1 LRNRSATQKR
11 RRGRKRL
18 RVLIA
23 VGSIV
28 ALFVLA
34 MLIDSALY
42 YNKVHTGVSI
52 SGISMGGLTRDEA
65 TAALTR
71 LVEDAKDR
79 PITLSS
85 GDKTWSVTPA
95 DVGAKIDVPGAVS
108 AAMEVTRKS
117 NFLVDLGRRF
127 KLYLRGKDI
136 PLQGSV
142 TSALMDKVLSG
153 VAEKLDV
160 PPVDAGLAIEGSK
173 ITVVEG
179 QKGLVVDQGTL
190 REQLKAL
197 LFTLH
202 ATKLPVP
209 MVVKDPAVQVEEY
222 QQALAQAKTMVGSSV
237 VLRSGDRIWSLT
249 PEQIVAYM
257 DFAAEDRDG
266 VSTLV
271 PYLSAKKMGPY
282 FKNIA
287 VAVDSEPVDA
297 TFKSDGKQAWVVPGV
312 LGKAVDPVETAKA
325 LTAAALKAS
334 ERIAKVAVT
343 TTEPDRT
350 TQEAEA
356 MGITDNLGGFTTKWE
371 GTADRQTNVRITTEY
386 ASDVILAPGEVYDFD
401 KQVGPRTEERGYKLA
416 PGIVGPGTLEDVF
429 GGGICQVSTTLFNA
443 VFFAGLQVLERKNHS
458 IYIEHYPKGR
468 DATVSA
474 GSPNLRFRN
483 DTKHHILIRGSSTG
497 IVTSFNIYGTDEG
510 RTVTYTTSD
519 FYDVVEREVATF
531 SASWLSPG
539 TTVIK
544 LAGQEGKKIDVIR
557 TVTAKDGSVIHKD
570 TFVSTWRMI
579 PQEVQVG
586 TGTTATTKPTST
598 TGTVKPPTSTTGATR
613 PPTSSTS

>member
-1 LRNRSATQKR
+1 
-11 RRGRKRL
+11 
-18 RVLIA
+18 
-23 VGSIV
+23 
-28 ALFVLA
+28 
-34 MLIDSALY
+34 
-42 YNKVHTGVSI
+42 
-52 SGISMGGLTRDEA
+52 
-65 TAALTR
+65 
-71 LVEDAKDR
+71 
-79 PITLSS
+79 
-85 GDKTWSVTPA
+85 
-95 DVGAKIDVPGAVS
+95 
-108 AAMEVTRKS
+108 
-117 NFLVDLGRRF
+117 
-127 KLYLRGKDI
+127 
-136 PLQGSV
+136 
-142 TSALMDKVLSG
+142 
-153 VAEKLDV
+153 
-160 PPVDAGLAIEGSK
+160 
-173 ITVVEG
+173 
-179 QKGLVVDQGTL
+179 
-190 REQLKAL
+190 
-197 LFTLH
+197 
-202 ATKLPVP
+202 
-209 MVVKDPAVQVEEY
+209 MVVKDPAVQAEEY

-249 PEQIVAYM
+249 PEQIAAYM
-257 DFAAEDRDG
+257 DFAAEDRNG

-287 VAVDSEPVDA
+287 AAVDSEPVDA

-312 LGKAVDPVETAKA
+312 LGKAVDRVETAKA
-325 LTAAALKAS
+325 LTAAALKAT

-401 KQVGPRTEERGYKLA
+401 KQVGPRTEERGYKMA

-443 VFFAGLQVLERKNHS
+443 VFFAGLEVLERKNHS

-497 IVTSFNIYGTDEG
+497 IVTTFNIYGTDEG

-531 SASWLSPG
+531 SASWLGPG

-557 TVTAKDGSVIHKD
+557 TVKAKDGSVIHKD

-586 TGTTATTKPTST
+586 TGYDDHHQADVDHRYDEAADVDHRCDTAAHVEHKLGHDQLRGGLVDPILLGRVDHGQEILLPAAVGDGTDIHDVAATLARCIDEPACMSRHFLRRACVEEREGHVPLKAGDPADRLLGSGHVGLIEEPHRPALRQVHDELKPGVVASL
-598 TGTVKPPTSTTGATR
+598 GEEEGDGA
-613 PPTSSTS
+613 PIDQPEDYLA